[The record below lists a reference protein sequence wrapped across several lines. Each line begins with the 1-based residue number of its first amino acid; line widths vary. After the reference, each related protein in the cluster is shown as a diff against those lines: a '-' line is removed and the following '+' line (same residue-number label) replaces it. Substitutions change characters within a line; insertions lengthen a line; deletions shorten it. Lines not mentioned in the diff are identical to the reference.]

1 MAPLRSFNFRYGV
14 FRPLLSILAMGPMF
28 SRIAL
33 DDDTLRVRM
42 GWAFRTTIPLR
53 QITGAR
59 TRDGLVSG
67 IGVHGWNGRWLVNGA
82 ATGLVTISVDPA
94 VRAWMPVPIK
104 VRELTLSL
112 EDPDTFLAALGRPAG
127 A

>member
-82 ATGLVTISVDPA
+82 ATGLVAITVDPPA
-94 VRAWMPVPIK
+94 RAWAIAIVPI
-104 VRELTLSL
+104 TL
-112 EDPDTFLAALGRPAG
+112 R
-127 A
+127 

>member
-1 MAPLRSFNFRYGV
+1 
-14 FRPLLSILAMGPMF
+14 LLSILAMGPMF

-94 VRAWMPVPIK
+94 VHAWMPVPVK